1 MRIIIGESLKLSE
14 QQLQHVMQAEWDDF
28 HTMEP
33 KRQQLIRSLSNV
45 DVDVAAPDEIRSD
58 LEKLISI
65 NDEIEKLCI
74 EQRNELMKLL
84 VDIRLGAKASNAYQK

>member
-1 MRIIIGESLKLSE
+1 MRIIIEESLKLSE
-14 QQLQHVMQAEWDDF
+14 QQLQHIKQAEWDAF
-28 HTMEP
+28 HAMEP

-45 DVDVAAPDEIRSD
+45 DVDVNSPDEIRSD
-58 LEKLISI
+58 LETLISI

-84 VDIRLGAKASNAYQK
+84 VDIRAGAKASNAYQK